1 MAIDF
6 ITESGAQALLD
17 NIKDVTKWT
26 RLWLGQ
32 GWEGD
37 PDWPLFVQLC
47 RKGAGPRLFKIG
59 DEIPSTY
66 TLENGTVYDYPWIV
80 VDFQTVELE
89 NGVKYDNIPILQAKY
104 TNHETVSFDGYERMV
119 ATEETAQEGFYYI
132 GYGNYKYTL
141 LNLSAGDTIPYE
153 SYAVAVY
160 KSLWNS
166 QYNAEYG
173 NSAWA
178 LSYLRQYL
186 NNSGTGY
193 WTAQHACDV
202 APSTERTGFLTYMPA
217 DMVNALTPIKRT
229 TMRANYM
236 GNVVDTT
243 YDKFWVASYSEMN
256 FATSSTA
263 IADDGAPWAYYK
275 QILNSDTPVT
285 TGTYSAMIRYACN
298 KTTTAQYWW
307 SRSAYLMSYGVR
319 HTMPNGGGSIGSADS
334 NITAVLPCTALV

>member
-6 ITESGAQALLD
+6 ITESGAQTLLD
-17 NIKDVTKWT
+17 NIKGVTKWT

-47 RKGAGPRLFKIG
+47 RKGAGPKLFKIG

-89 NGVKYDNIPILQAKY
+89 NGLKYDNIPILQAKY
-104 TNHETVSFDGYERMV
+104 TNHEDVQFDNYERVV
-119 ATEETAQEGFYYI
+119 ATEETAQEGYYYI
-132 GYGNYKYTL
+132 GYTSSYTL
-141 LNLSAGDTIPYE
+141 LNLSTGDTVPYD
-153 SYAVAVY
+153 SYTTIY

-166 QYNAEYG
+166 VFPAQSG

-193 WTAQHACDV
+193 WTAQHSCDS
-202 APSTERTGFLTYMPA
+202 APSTQRTGFLTYMPTE
-217 DMVNALTPIKRT
+217 MVNALTPIKRT
-229 TMRANYM
+229 TTRANYM
-236 GNVVDTT
+236 SNVIDTT
-243 YDKFWVASYSEMN
+243 YDKFWIASHTEMN
-256 FATSSTA
+256 IAPA
-263 IADDGAPWAYYK
+263 ANYVADDGEPWAYYK
-275 QILNSDTPVT
+275 QLLGDTQVSYS
-285 TGTYSAMIRYACN
+285 GTYPALIRYGCN
-298 KTTTAQYWW
+298 ATSSAYIWW
-307 SRSAYLMSYGVR
+307 SRSTRLSNDYERSVSSSGSTSYGYS
-319 HTMPNGGGSIGSADS
+319 PYISAR
-334 NITAVLPCTALV
+334 ALPACAIV